1 MSLSNHLLDI
11 IDDVNSTSLP
21 MNTFVLSFDIVNI
34 LHNIDKSSG
43 LDAGKYT

>member
-11 IDDVNSTSLP
+11 IDDVNSTSLH

-34 LHNIDKSSG
+34 LHSIDKSSS
-43 LDAGKYT
+43 LDAGRYT

>member
-21 MNTFVLSFDIVNI
+21 MNTFVLSFDIFNI
-34 LHNIDKSSG
+34 LHSIDKSSG